1 MKTKPPQKMTPI
13 PITLSKRRF
22 HFYSGAAIVLFIILI
37 AGLLSTSFHYAY
49 VSAFPVEILSS
60 NETEDVL
67 PFPVGVDPK
76 NEKIVE
82 NVLAETYFAE
92 EIAEEPSDGT
102 GPLSLIRPL
111 IGKLALLS
119 WYQNLASASTRILI
133 IEPGERKEQIAYHF
147 GKILGWSE
155 DEKRE
160 FLATVI
166 SLDPIAFEGKFAPG
180 TYVVAREAKPYDVA
194 LQVSERFNETILERY
209 PADIERV
216 VPLKD
221 TLIVASLLEREAYDF
236 TDMRYIS
243 GVIWNRLFFVMS
255 RKIDAT
261 LQYAKG
267 EKSSKTW
274 WPRVTPEDKYI
285 NSAFNTYRITG
296 LPPSPI
302 ANPSANAIL
311 AALNPRQTDCMYY
324 FHDRKA
330 NFHCSKTYEEH
341 VSLLKQYYGR
351 GK

>member
-1 MKTKPPQKMTPI
+1 MKILPMTKS
-13 PITLSKRRF
+13 LSVDAQRRRF
-22 HFYSGAAIVLFIILI
+22 HVYSGAGILI
-37 AGLLSTSFHYAY
+37 FLLIIVGLLSSTFHYAY
-49 VSAFPVEILSS
+49 VSAVPIDITSKETREII
-60 NETEDVL
+60 
-67 PFPVGVDPK
+67 PFPVGVNPF
-76 NEKIVE
+76 NETIVE
-82 NVLAETYFAE
+82 NPSVETYFSE
-92 EIAEEPSDGT
+92 EIVKEPADEA

-111 IGKLALLS
+111 LGKLALLS
-119 WYQNLASASTRILI
+119 WYQNLASASTRILV
-133 IEPGERKEQIAYHF
+133 IEPGERKEQIAQHF
-147 GKILGWSE
+147 GKILGWDE

-166 SLDPIAFEGKFAPG
+166 SLDPIVFEGKFAPG

-194 LQVSERFNETILERY
+194 ILVSERFVETIMERY
-209 PADIERV
+209 PADIEDV
-216 VPLKD
+216 IPLKD

-243 GVIWNRLFFVMS
+243 GVIWNRLFIDM
-255 RKIDAT
+255 KLQLDAT

-267 EKSSKTW
+267 EKSLKTW
-274 WPRVTPEDKYI
+274 WPRVIPDDKYI
-285 NSAFNTYRITG
+285 DSVFNTYRHKG
-296 LPPSPI
+296 LPPAPI

-324 FHDRKA
+324 FHDKKA